1 MEEFVIVFELFSKTF
16 RVKVKDISRFAA
28 QEQVKQKV
36 LENIVFKK
44 DIPKKEQQEK
54 RDDDVDFLKSLFGF
68 K

>member
-1 MEEFVIVFELFSKTF
+1 MQEFIILFELFGKTF

-44 DIPKKEQQEK
+44 DIPKKEQQVK

>member
-54 RDDDVDFLKSLFGF
+54 RDDDVDFLKSFFGF